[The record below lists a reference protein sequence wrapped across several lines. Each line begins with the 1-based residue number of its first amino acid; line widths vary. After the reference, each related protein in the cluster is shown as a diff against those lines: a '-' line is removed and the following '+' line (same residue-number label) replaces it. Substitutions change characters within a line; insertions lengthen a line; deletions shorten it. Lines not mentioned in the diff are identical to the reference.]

1 MSIRLSCY
9 MRSVSRREAE
19 RGGPKYP
26 RQRSVGR
33 AGRCGG
39 AAALAGGK
47 ERERERE
54 RDLFL
59 RGGRQEVAWR
69 GKGSSPRIYALMD
82 DARMHVVR

>member
-1 MSIRLSCY
+1 M
-9 MRSVSRREAE
+9 SRREAE

-47 ERERERE
+47 ERERV

-59 RGGRQEVAWR
+59 RGDRQEVTWR
-69 GKGSSPRIYALMD
+69 GKGSSPRVHTFMD
-82 DARMHVVR
+82 DAWMHVVR

>member
-1 MSIRLSCY
+1 MRRSKHCKLLSTPSQVSVRLSWQ
-9 MRSVSRREAE
+9 VSRREAE

-33 AGRCGG
+33 AGWCGG

-54 RDLFL
+54 RE
-59 RGGRQEVAWR
+59 RSIPKGR
-69 GKGSSPRIYALMD
+69 
-82 DARMHVVR
+82 

>member
-1 MSIRLSCY
+1 MSQ
-9 MRSVSRREAE
+9 REAE

-26 RQRSVGR
+26 RQQSVGR
-33 AGRCGG
+33 AGRCGS
-39 AAALAGGK
+39 AVALAGGK

-69 GKGSSPRIYALMD
+69 GKESSPRVHILMD
-82 DARMHVVR
+82 DAWIHVVR

>member
-1 MSIRLSCY
+1 M
-9 MRSVSRREAE
+9 SRREAE

-47 ERERERE
+47 ERERERQRE

-59 RGGRQEVAWR
+59 RGDRQEVAWR
-69 GKGSSPRIYALMD
+69 GKGSSPRIHALMD